1 MSTVTPTTDTPTPNP
16 DAPPAEEFHVGI
28 SASELRT
35 LLEADPH
42 TRVLDVR
49 TGGEFQSVHIA
60 GSYNVPLDLLAEH
73 AADLASLEHPVV
85 LVCASGARA
94 AKAKDA
100 LRAAGKT
107 DMRVLDGGISSW
119 ESAGGQ
125 VVRAGEK
132 WALDR
137 QVRGVAGS
145 MVLAGVMASIV
156 LPKSKWLAGA
166 VGGGL
171 LYSAVSNT
179 CAMGQLLGKLPYNKG
194 PECELDEV
202 LASMRRSAKA
212 A

>member
-1 MSTVTPTTDTPTPNP
+1 MTMTTP
-16 DAPPAEEFHVGI
+16 DAITPDPDAAPATDFHVGI
-28 SASELRT
+28 SAAELRT

-49 TGGEFQSVHIA
+49 TGGEFQSVHIP

-73 AADLASLEHPVV
+73 AADLATLEHPVV

-100 LRAAGKT
+100 LVAAGKT

-119 ESAGGQ
+119 EATGGQ

-145 MVLAGVMASIV
+145 MVLAGVLASVV

-171 LYSAVSNT
+171 LFSAVTNT

-194 PECELDEV
+194 PECELGEV
-202 LASMRRSAKA
+202 LATMRRSAKA
-212 A
+212 V